1 MTPHLDRL
9 TALIADQRRR
19 QRVRLL
25 LAAVAAAA
33 ATAAAV
39 FLLGL
44 SGWFITGAA
53 LAGLAGAG
61 AAFNVLLPSAAI
73 RLLAILRTACRY
85 VERVSG
91 HEAAL
96 KALAALRPIL
106 FRNLASAPPEKALS
120 VSSGEVSARL
130 VQDIDAIQTLFVRL
144 SGPWGAV
151 AGAAAAISLAA
162 LAGPGAALVTALGL
176 LLSVAGS
183 LFIGRTQ
190 VDRAGGEVQIAVG
203 RFKDR
208 LSALEASA
216 AELRAYGL
224 EDWAASDAEAAARDL
239 DQSNIRV
246 SIRAG
251 WITAWQMIAMGMSV
265 VGVFAV
271 STDRSPP
278 LVALAVLAA
287 VASMEAAAALTT
299 HFRSAGAAT
308 QALLRLSELGG
319 DPAPRRAGLET
330 GTPAT
335 LGFGSIGLTAA
346 PPSRIAIFG
355 VTGMGKSTLIE
366 RLMGLRHFH
375 DPTLTVGGAASHAL
389 DALSLRRQFAYA
401 AQEVRLLNATVR
413 TNLRT
418 ADPDADD
425 ATLWRAL
432 EDADLA
438 GRIRQSSAGL
448 DMPLG
453 ENGAGLSGGERRR
466 LGLARAC
473 LRAAPWLV
481 LDEPTEG
488 LDGECEARVIDGLLR
503 HLERTGQGLIVIS
516 HRAAPRRLCSIAIEV
531 AGIDP
536 TGQLTLR
543 LAEQRPDAP
552 EEAAAARLWI
562 RRR

>member
-1 MTPHLDRL
+1 M
-9 TALIADQRRR
+9 
-19 QRVRLL
+19 
-25 LAAVAAAA
+25 AAAA
-33 ATAAAV
+33 AAGATAAAV

-106 FRNLASAPPEKALS
+106 FRNLASGPPEKALAI
-120 VSSGEVSARL
+120 SSGEVSARL

-144 SGPWGAV
+144 SGPWGAA
-151 AGAAAAISLAA
+151 AGSAAAVGLAA
-162 LAGPGAALVTALGL
+162 LAGPGAALIAALGL
-176 LLSVAGS
+176 LLSVTGS
-183 LFIGRTQ
+183 LLISKARVDQAGR
-190 VDRAGGEVQIAVG
+190 EVQVAVG
-203 RFKDR
+203 HFKDR
-208 LSALEASA
+208 LSALQASA

-224 EDWAASDAEAAARDL
+224 EDWATSDAEEAARDL
-239 DQSNIRV
+239 DRSNVRV
-246 SIRAG
+246 SVGAG

-271 STDRSPP
+271 SADRSPP

-299 HFRSAGAAT
+299 HFRSAGAANE
-308 QALLRLSELGG
+308 ALIRLAELGG
-319 DPAPRRAGLET
+319 DAAPRPAGPEIER
-330 GTPAT
+330 PAN
-335 LGFGSIGLTAA
+335 LGFGSIGLTAV
-346 PPSRIAIFG
+346 PPSRIAVFG
-355 VTGMGKSTLIE
+355 VTGAGKSTLIE
-366 RLMGLRHFH
+366 RLMGLRHFD
-375 DPTLTVGGAASHAL
+375 DPTLTVGGATSSAQDPL
-389 DALSLRRQFAYA
+389 ILRRQFAYA

-413 TNLRT
+413 ANLRI

-425 ATLWRAL
+425 PMLWRAL

-438 GRIRQSSAGL
+438 GRIRQSPAGL

-453 ENGAGLSGGERRR
+453 ENGVGLSGGERRR
-466 LGLARAC
+466 LGLARAL
-473 LRAAPWLV
+473 LRAAPWLA

-488 LDGECEARVIDGLLR
+488 LDSECEARVIDGLRR
-503 HLERTGQGLIVIS
+503 HLDRTGQGLIVIS
-516 HRAAPRRLCSIAIEV
+516 HRAAPRRLCSITIEV

-536 TGQLTLR
+536 TGRLTLR
-543 LAEQRPDAP
+543 LG
-552 EEAAAARLWI
+552 
-562 RRR
+562 